1 MKKLLSK
8 TEAAFSHVIFVHF
21 FGNWKILKALSYKKK
36 TDEEY
41 CTATTS
47 LLHIRHSIQ
56 RNTIYSLRRNNTFFV
71 YTS

>member
-8 TEAAFSHVIFVHF
+8 TEAAFSHVIFLHF
-21 FGNWKILKALSYKKK
+21 FGNWKLLKALSYKKK

-47 LLHIRHSIQ
+47 YKTQ
-56 RNTIYSLRRNNTFFV
+56 
-71 YTS
+71 YTKKYNLFITKK

>member
-8 TEAAFSHVIFVHF
+8 TEAAFSHVLFLHF

-41 CTATTS
+41 CLATTS
-47 LLHIRHSIQ
+47 YKTQ
-56 RNTIYSLRRNNTFFV
+56 
-71 YTS
+71 YTKKYNLFITRK

>member
-8 TEAAFSHVIFVHF
+8 TEAAFSHVLFLHF

-41 CTATTS
+41 CLAATSYKT
-47 LLHIRHSIQ
+47 Q
-56 RNTIYSLRRNNTFFV
+56 
-71 YTS
+71 YTKKYNLFITRK